1 MIKISE
7 ISRRRIIMATTPS
20 EGIQD
25 YYLFTLNMNTLE
37 NPNIKNKSVVGLPEN
52 DRCDLTRS
60 NWTDF

>member
-1 MIKISE
+1 
-7 ISRRRIIMATTPS
+7 MATTPS